1 MVKKYG
7 STTGLSSGKIIS
19 NSASFEVNGSIF
31 YALTKTSMYSDHGDS
46 GGPCIVTNQGKN
58 ILLGIVKGRDA
69 NLNTYFCK
77 INYIMKE
84 LNVTPIVG

>member
-1 MVKKYG
+1 
-7 STTGLSSGKIIS
+7 
-19 NSASFEVNGSIF
+19 
-31 YALTKTSMYSDHGDS
+31 MYSDHGDS